1 MIRSLLLLLL
11 TFSVTLFA
19 QEKNK
24 SIGFAENK
32 GQIVDQK
39 GKPNPNVK
47 FLLNSRGLNV
57 QLRKNGFSYDV

>member
-24 SIGFAENK
+24 SVGFAENK

-39 GKPNPNVK
+39 GKRNPNVK
-47 FLLNSRGLNV
+47 FL
-57 QLRKNGFSYDV
+57 